1 MIEPRAL
8 PRKVAQRVHRARLML
23 ARRLHAM
30 GMVFRGGSRLALAP
44 DSLPPSSWLV
54 LLPDVESRPPQYA
67 LSITR
72 RAGCLPVVTLAMFR
86 TWLDQTCSART
97 GRCLLSHIAIMVSKW
112 RLDLPAIPTR
122 PRLLTI
128 CLAAVIR
135 TISSGH
141 DRHKTKHTPT
151 PQPHTHQTNN
161 TPHRARDRCKPRRA
175 RKRFVCSDTLGQ
187 LLTDWNPYGL
197 YQAVGE

>member
-1 MIEPRAL
+1 MAFRLKLEMIEPRE
-8 PRKVAQRVHRARLML
+8 VAHRVHRARLML

-67 LSITR
+67 HRLSAER
-72 RAGCLPVVTLAMFR
+72 DASRWPPWRCSEHG
-86 TWLDQTCSART
+86 LDQTCSART

-122 PRLLTI
+122 PRLLAI

-141 DRHKTKHTPT
+141 DRHKINHIPT
-151 PQPHTHQTNN
+151 PQPHTKQITHHTGR
-161 TPHRARDRCKPRRA
+161 TTDASRAELENVSCA
-175 RKRFVCSDTLGQ
+175 AIFWGNC
-187 LLTDWNPYGL
+187 
-197 YQAVGE
+197 